1 MLAADTDRN
10 SPFVMAASLRD
21 TRRGVLAGLAL
32 SLLLHLL
39 LGLLWLDL
47 TPMNLAD
54 AGTDLVAI
62 ELVNEPPPIPTPPP
76 PPAPPPP
83 QPPPAPEPPPPPPP
97 PAAPAPPPP
106 PPPAAAA
113 APPLPPPSVVQR
125 ETARN
130 AERSSSPNQAPVRP
144 PTGGTLAPPPTQAAP
159 ATQPASRDGLL
170 APAPPR
176 PRDEPRGLSAIRGPV
191 QPPSGGPP
199 GESLTQSEIDHLL
212 AQVFAVWI
220 FDFRN
225 PRFRDLTIVGAFELK
240 PDGTLSAPFGAY
252 DPWRPDRMIADYETL
267 LARPD
272 LREQRTVM
280 ESFLGAMRQAQPFA
294 RQPDAPPLTAPKI
307 LRFSFR
313 LGDLMPP

>member
-1 MLAADTDRN
+1 MLAADTDRD
-10 SPFVMAASLRD
+10 SPFVMGASMRD
-21 TRRGVLAGLAL
+21 ARRGVIVGVAL

-47 TPMNLAD
+47 TPSDLAD
-54 AGTDLVAI
+54 PGTDLVAI
-62 ELVNEPPPIPTPPP
+62 ELVTEP

-83 QPPPAPEPPPPPPP
+83 PIPPPPPPP
-97 PAAPAPPPP
+97 PPVPAPPPPPAAPPQPPPPP

-113 APPLPPPSVVQR
+113 APLPPPSVVQR

-130 AERSSSPNQAPVRP
+130 AERSSSPNQNPVRP
-144 PTGGTLAPPPTQAAP
+144 PTGGTSALPPTQTAP
-159 ATQPASRDGLL
+159 PVAPTSRDGLL

-176 PRDEPRGLSAIRGPV
+176 PRDEPRGLAAIRGPA

-225 PRFRDLTIVGAFELK
+225 PRFRDLTIVGAFELR

-252 DPWRPDRMIADYETL
+252 DPWRPDRMIADYDAM

-280 ESFLGAMRQAQPFA
+280 ESFLGAMRQAQPFT
-294 RQPDAPPLTAPKI
+294 RQPDAPPLTAPKL